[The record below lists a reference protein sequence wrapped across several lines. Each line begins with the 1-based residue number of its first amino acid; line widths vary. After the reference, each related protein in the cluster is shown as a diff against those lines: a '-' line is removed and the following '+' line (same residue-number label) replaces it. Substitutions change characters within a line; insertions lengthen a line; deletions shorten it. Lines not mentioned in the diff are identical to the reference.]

1 MKKRRAEQADIVRTT
16 IRVPRRLWEAAKH
29 RAIEERL
36 PLQDL
41 VIKALQNYVKKGGR
55 S

>member
-1 MKKRRAEQADIVRTT
+1 MKERQVSDDEIVRTT
-16 IRVPRRLWEAAKH
+16 LRVPRKLWDAAKH

-41 VIKALQNYVKKGGR
+41 VVKAIETYIKKGGR
-55 S
+55 A